1 VWNGFLKK
9 KYFIGPKCRMNDAV
23 FFQAQSARGEVCILK
38 FNLSFLISHFKD
50 RMTLYYVC
58 RNQHCLHRW
67 TE

>member
-1 VWNGFLKK
+1 FFSELTQIVTDVVSDPTLPRTTDHPC
-9 KYFIGPKCRMNDAV
+9 PKCHSSDAV
-23 FFQAQSARGEVCILK
+23 FFQAQSARSE
-38 FNLSFLISHFKD
+38 D